1 MESATET
8 IEANKTE
15 ILELK
20 SLVAE
25 KEAALEKNR
34 DEKSELLQK
43 ISSLEVNPQKYWFIS
58 DYLFEIIHY
67 FKDLTS

>member
-58 DYLFEIIHY
+58 DFLFEIIHY

>member
-43 ISSLEVNPQKYWFIS
+43 ISSLEVNVQKYWFIS
-58 DYLFEIIHY
+58 DFLFEIIHY